1 MTTTILEKEQPS
13 SFLSAFPQTHFFLD
27 RKVKRSRT
35 ETMTCPHCDNN
46 LEEKN
51 DNVLGVNFDG
61 SYYIK
66 RAIMIRSCHQCNYLQ
81 R

>member
-1 MTTTILEKEQPS
+1 MTTTVLQKEQPS
-13 SFLSAFPQTHFFLD
+13 SFLTTFPQHNFVLD
-27 RKVKRSRT
+27 RKVKRLRIDAL
-35 ETMTCPHCDNN
+35 TCPHCSND
-46 LEEKN
+46 LEEKS

-66 RAIMIRSCHQCNYLQ
+66 RAITIRSCHQCNYLQ